1 MVMWEYEHT
10 AETVASPETVWRLW
24 ADVPGW
30 GTWNAEIEKVEID
43 GPFAV
48 GARITMTPPDD
59 EPVVL
64 KVVEVA
70 ENALFV
76 DQLDAGDFVVTT
88 THRVEPLGD
97 GGSRIVY
104 RTEIDGPAA
113 DQVGPELGPA
123 ITADFPDTVAALVR
137 LAEGR

>member
-1 MVMWEYEHT
+1 MWEYEHAT
-10 AETVASPETVWRLW
+10 ETVAPPEEIWRLW

-30 GTWNAEIEKVEID
+30 RSWNAEIEKVEID

-48 GARITMTPPDD
+48 GSQITMTPPDD
-59 EPVVL
+59 EPILL
-64 KVVEVA
+64 KLVQVE
-70 ENALFV
+70 EDALFV
-76 DQLDAGDFVVTT
+76 DQMDAGDFTVTT
-88 THRVEPLGD
+88 MHRIEPI
-97 GGSRIVY
+97 GGGRSRIVY

-123 ITADFPDTVAALVR
+123 ITADFPQTVGALVR